1 MMDRHLRVLG
11 KSKGKLLKLPNV
23 VGVGVG
29 IKKAGEEATGR
40 LSLVVFV
47 EKKIP
52 ARELRRDQVVP
63 LKIGDL
69 ETDVIE
75 TGRFRFLSD
84 PLAGRTRR
92 VRPAPP
98 GVSIGH
104 FRVSA
109 GTFGAVVKDKNTKEK
124 LILSNNHILANAT
137 NGRDGRAAIGDP
149 VFQPGPHDGGGPR
162 DRIGSLLRFVP
173 VKRSE
178 QEVECPV
185 AAAVSRT
192 GNVLLHAFRP
202 NYDLRLIRRT
212 QENNLIDAA
221 VARPDSPGLIDD
233 NILDI
238 GPVNGV
244 GELQPS
250 DQVLKSGRTSGL
262 TEGKVLSVGVTVKV
276 DILEDEIGWFTDQI
290 MSDLVSRP
298 GDSGS
303 LVLNDKREAVGLLF
317 AGSDKYTVFNRIQNV
332 LEKLNL
338 IF

>member
-1 MMDRHLRVLG
+1 MDRHLRVLG

-29 IKKAGEEATGR
+29 IKKVGKEATGR

-47 EKKIP
+47 EKKVP

-63 LKIGDL
+63 LKIDDL

-75 TGRFRFLSD
+75 TGKFRFLSD

-92 VRPAPP
+92 VRPASP

-137 NGRDGRAAIGDP
+137 NGRDGRAAVGDP

-162 DRIGSLLRFVP
+162 DRIGSLFRFVP
-173 VKRSE
+173 VKRSV
-178 QEVECPV
+178 QEAECPV
-185 AAAVSRT
+185 AAAASRA
-192 GNVLLHAFRP
+192 GNVLLHALRP
-202 NYDLRLIRRT
+202 NYDLRLTRRT

-221 VARPDSPGLIDD
+221 VARPDSPNLIDD
-233 NILDI
+233 NILDV
-238 GPVNGV
+238 GPVKGV
-244 GELQPS
+244 GEIHPS

-262 TEGKVLSVGVTVKV
+262 TEGKVLSIGVTVKV
-276 DILEDEIGWFTDQI
+276 DILEDEVGWFTDQI
-290 MSDLVSRP
+290 MTDLVSRP

-303 LVLNDKREAVGLLF
+303 LVLNDKKEAVGLLF

>member
-124 LILSNNHILANAT
+124 LILSNNHILANAS

>member
-29 IKKAGEEATGR
+29 IKKAGEETTGR

-109 GTFGAVVKDKNTKEK
+109 GTFGAVVRDKNTKEK

-178 QEVECPV
+178 QEAECPV
-185 AAAVSRT
+185 AAAVSRA

-202 NYDLRLIRRT
+202 NYDLRFTRRT
-212 QENNLIDAA
+212 QESNLIDAA

-276 DILEDEIGWFTDQI
+276 DILEDEIGWFADQI
-290 MSDLVSRP
+290 MTDLVSRP

-303 LVLNDKREAVGLLF
+303 LVLNDKKEAVGLLF

>member
-1 MMDRHLRVLG
+1 MDRHLKVLG
-11 KSKGKLLKLPNV
+11 KAKGKLLNLPNV

-29 IKKAGEEATGR
+29 IKKVGEEPTGR

-47 EKKIP
+47 EKKVP
-52 ARELRRDQVVP
+52 ARQLRKDQAVP
-63 LKIGDL
+63 LKIDDL

-75 TGRFRFLSD
+75 TGKFRFLSD
-84 PLAGRTRR
+84 PLAERIRR
-92 VRPAPP
+92 VRPASP

-137 NGRDGRAAIGDP
+137 NGRDGRSAVGDP
-149 VFQPGPHDGGGPR
+149 VYQPGPHDGGGPR
-162 DRIGSLLRFVP
+162 DRIGSLLRFMP
-173 VKRSE
+173 VRRGA
-178 QEVECPV
+178 QEAECPV
-185 AAAVSRT
+185 AAAAART
-192 GNVLLHAFRP
+192 GNVLLHALRP
-202 NYDLRLIRRT
+202 NYDLRLTKRT

-221 VARPDSPGLIDD
+221 VARPDSPNAIVDD
-233 NILDI
+233 ILDV
-238 GPVNGV
+238 GPVQGV
-244 GELQPS
+244 GQIHPS
-250 DQVLKSGRTSGL
+250 DQVLKSGRTSGV
-262 TEGKVLSVGVTVKV
+262 TEGKVLSIGVTVKV
-276 DILEDEIGWFTDQI
+276 DIVEDEISWFADQI
-290 MSDLVSRP
+290 MTDLVSKP

-303 LVLNDKREAVGLLF
+303 LILNDKKEAVGLLF

>member
-124 LILSNNHILANAT
+124 LILSNNHILANAS

-233 NILDI
+233 NILDV
-238 GPVNGV
+238 GPVQGV

-303 LVLNDKREAVGLLF
+303 LVLNDKKEAVGLLF

>member
-1 MMDRHLRVLG
+1 MMDRHLRVLS

-52 ARELRRDQVVP
+52 VRELRRDQVVP

-75 TGRFRFLSD
+75 TGKFRFLSD

-173 VKRSE
+173 VKRSV

-185 AAAVSRT
+185 AAAASRA

-202 NYDLRLIRRT
+202 NYDLRLTRRT

-221 VARPDSPGLIDD
+221 VARPDAPGLIDD
-233 NILDI
+233 NILDV
-238 GPVNGV
+238 GPVQGV

-290 MSDLVSRP
+290 MTDLVSKP

-303 LVLNDKREAVGLLF
+303 LVLNDKKEAVGLLF